1 MAPRRPGTQ
10 PTEADP
16 TLDIGAKRARVEG
29 EGESSTQV
37 RLRARTRTRACKS
50 ACTSNAHTLAWLL
63 LWLSVRRGSSLPQR
77 DVSAAKKPLGVAA
90 PPFNTSASAVH
101 YQPPRKR
108 IGLSALERSA
118 APCALR
124 AVTVTTNHRLNYLRT
139 PTLTDPQDLVP
150 TQHAIDLFQPTAEE
164 LAGHDER
171 HTAMTADSLVLV
183 RARSLAPSPT
193 PSTTITTPDTPPN
206 GLVHYVPPHKAPD
219 PTYPRNSLAARALA
233 CTTTNSVAAPAQA

>member
-16 TLDIGAKRARVEG
+16 TLDIGAKRAHVEG
-29 EGESSTQV
+29 EDESSTQV
-37 RLRARTRTRACKS
+37 QVRARTRACKS
-50 ACTSNAHTLAWLL
+50 ACTCLAHTLAWLL

-77 DVSAAKKPLGVAA
+77 DVSAAKTPLGVAA

-108 IGLSALERSA
+108 IRLCALERSA

-124 AVTVTTNHRLNYLRT
+124 AAMTINGFNHLRI
-139 PTLTDPQDLVP
+139 PTLSDPQDLVP
-150 TQHAIDLFQPTAEE
+150 SQTAIDLFQPTAEE

-171 HTAMTADSLVLV
+171 HNLDALSVL
-183 RARSLAPSPT
+183 
-193 PSTTITTPDTPPN
+193 I
-206 GLVHYVPPHKAPD
+206 
-219 PTYPRNSLAARALA
+219 
-233 CTTTNSVAAPAQA
+233 